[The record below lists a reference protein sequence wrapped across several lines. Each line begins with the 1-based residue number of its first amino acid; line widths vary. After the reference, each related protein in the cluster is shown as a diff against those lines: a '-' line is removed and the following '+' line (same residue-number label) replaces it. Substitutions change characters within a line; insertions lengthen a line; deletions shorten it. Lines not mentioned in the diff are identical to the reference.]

1 MGQHPSWIVLKL
13 LSSVLLV
20 DYSKKLLLLVLLFS
34 SKNCWWKLKIPQ
46 VLCSGIFV
54 FTKVDSFIVP
64 PSSISINF
72 IIYVFAVHM
81 KLPCLKPEK
90 TYFPVSQQEFTH
102 SPPFLL
108 FAYICC
114 ICSGNRYGIAVYME
128 NDKV

>member
-1 MGQHPSWIVLKL
+1 
-13 LSSVLLV
+13 
-20 DYSKKLLLLVLLFS
+20 
-34 SKNCWWKLKIPQ
+34 
-46 VLCSGIFV
+46 
-54 FTKVDSFIVP
+54 
-64 PSSISINF
+64 
-72 IIYVFAVHM
+72 M

-128 NDKV
+128 NDKVSEQNIIKYVEEQETTLWKKFGLNLFSLMAMKFLSV